1 MLLGIRCPE
10 TDPNR
15 SATTA
20 TGLLTRLT
28 GGASGGKQRR
38 DAAERLAAARPGIEK
53 WQATVARSSLHGAPA
68 AAGMIAWS
76 YAREVRRTALPV
88 PDTTAVTGPMLAGLC
103 HGDIDPTLDPRFV
116 RVTDLAT
123 GSAQYVS
130 ILTAAAGNGFP
141 AQDLE
146 LPGGEWLEILT
157 DIPGVEA
164 SVRGVNHG
172 QVGSRALLDRGLKTA
187 RSQVTEAEEAG
198 APVPGDAVEALDT
211 LTDRRAE
218 VQHRH
223 DVEGTHHARWVV
235 TADTPESLA
244 ERVAALQQRY
254 DGIVQLQQVPHI
266 QDLLWKE
273 LLPGRPGAGAGVR
286 ARPTAAHLGGVLVP
300 RRQPLRRPRR
310 PLHGREPRVLRRP
323 RPAAHR
329 VPHRHRPDHAHHP
342 GVHRPLG
349 RRQIHRRLPHPRS
362 ACSPR
367 GRGRCWWTTRATSPG
382 SSTPPAASS
391 GVTVQ
396 EIDVLHPSCAGTMDP
411 MRFAPTADE
420 ARTLTLDVLLGALSA
435 DDRRRGETVLEAAID
450 QVLAGRGSRGPA
462 PPSSPPCTTCR
473 RMTRTQWWRRRSRG
487 RCGCGRKPRNSA
499 PCWATCTP
507 RPGR

>member
-1 MLLGIRCPE
+1 M
-10 TDPNR
+10 
-15 SATTA
+15 
-20 TGLLTRLT
+20 
-28 GGASGGKQRR
+28 
-38 DAAERLAAARPGIEK
+38 
-53 WQATVARSSLHGAPA
+53 ARSTLHGAPA
-68 AAGMIAWS
+68 PAGMIAWS

-88 PDTTAVTGPMLAGLC
+88 PDTAAVTGPMLAGLC

-123 GSAQYVS
+123 GTAQYVS

-198 APVPGDAVEALDT
+198 APIPGDAVEALDT

-235 TADTPESLA
+235 TADTPESCRSGSRRCSNGTTGSSSCSRSRTFRTCCGRNCCPGD
-244 ERVAALQQRY
+244 RVR
-254 DGIVQLQQVPHI
+254 VPEFGH
-266 QDLLWKE
+266 D
-273 LLPGRPGAGAGVR
+273 
-286 ARPTAAHLGGVLVP
+286 
-300 RRQPLRRPRR
+300 QPLRT
-310 PLHGREPRVLRRP
+310 LAGSWFHGGSPFGD
-323 RPAAHR
+323 
-329 VPHRHRPDHAHHP
+329 PDGPYMGAN
-342 GVHRPLG
+342 L
-349 RRQIHRRLPHPRS
+349 
-362 ACSPR
+362 
-367 GRGRCWWTTRATSPG
+367 G
-382 SSTPPAASS
+382 SSADPVQLHIASRTDTDRTMPTTLVFTGRSGGGKSTAACLTLLGLLAEGAWALLVDNKGDLAGIVDTARRIL

-396 EIDVLHPSCAGTMDP
+396 EIDVLDPACAGTMDP

-435 DDRRRGETVLEAAID
+435 DDRRRERNRPRSRHRPRPATA
-450 QVLAGRGSRGPA
+450 RRSRGPA
-462 PPSSPPCTTCR
+462 PPSSPPCRTSR
-473 RMTRTQWWRRRSRG
+473 RMTRTRWWRMGSPG

-499 PCWATCTP
+499 PSSATCT
-507 RPGR
+507 RRRGR